1 MKVTELIQMMIGQRV
16 YVEGTHAIVL
26 PSEDGVGG
34 ATLKVLYS
42 PVTGE
47 LKQVLEDGFV
57 LAPDTGGA
65 TQVYPLANVRSIAL
79 LDEKKARSS
88 GLMI

>member
-26 PSEDGVGG
+26 PAEDAVGG

-57 LAPDTGGA
+57 LAPDTGGP
-65 TQVYPLANVRSIAL
+65 TQVYVLSNVRSIAL
-79 LDEKKARSS
+79 LDDKKARSS